1 MVRVVRAQ
9 REKLW
14 TDCQEGKIRESFL
27 GQIIFSEWLYRIYL
41 KKGLDGYNLIG
52 SVGQATWLEDALL
65 LKVLCF
71 FLDCVLQSIKILKCF
86 KKMLLSIVYLRL
98 KNSIPPPKKS
108 NFKKNLSSWY
118 RTDKDCQERSNQNSY
133 SLWVYEFEMSRC
145 TLRLVHWIWTWG
157 LYW

>member
-98 KNSIPPPKKS
+98 KNSIPPQK
-108 NFKKNLSSWY
+108 NLTFKKIWVLGTGLIKIAKREATKTHILYEHMSL
-118 RTDKDCQERSNQNSY
+118 KCQGA
-133 SLWVYEFEMSRC
+133 
-145 TLRLVHWIWTWG
+145 HWD
-157 LYW
+157 